1 MPATSVTSLSAREL
15 RRLPAPEREAALA
28 TAAALAEREY
38 RENRDLTAFE
48 AHGKDD
54 LHADSSNTEAR

>member
-1 MPATSVTSLSAREL
+1 MSAISVSSLSAREL

-28 TAAALAEREY
+28 VAAALAEREY
-38 RENRDLTAFE
+38 RENRELTAFE

-54 LHADSSNTEAR
+54 LHADSFDSEAR